1 MENCKTVVIAD
12 NSEEFCASL
21 SAALKRAEGF
31 QVVGTAN
38 DGEQAIRTVSE
49 RKPDVLV
56 LDLMLSKQ
64 DGLSVL
70 KAISGMER
78 RPIVFATS
86 GFITDFV
93 ASAAANLGVRYLMLK
108 PCDLS
113 ALVERMEEVRTVGTK
128 QPVPI
133 RNAGGGIEAMVT
145 NIIHEIGVPAHIKGY
160 QYLREDII
168 IAVEDMDVINAIT
181 KVLYPQVAKAFGTTP
196 SRVERA
202 IRHAIEV
209 AWDRGDLDT
218 LQRFFGYT
226 VSNTKGKPT
235 NSEFI
240 ALIADKLQLQLKS
253 SSAVNL

>member
-133 RNAGGGIEAMVT
+133 RNAGGGI
-145 NIIHEIGVPAHIKGY
+145 
-160 QYLREDII
+160 
-168 IAVEDMDVINAIT
+168 
-181 KVLYPQVAKAFGTTP
+181 
-196 SRVERA
+196 
-202 IRHAIEV
+202 
-209 AWDRGDLDT
+209 
-218 LQRFFGYT
+218 
-226 VSNTKGKPT
+226 
-235 NSEFI
+235 
-240 ALIADKLQLQLKS
+240 
-253 SSAVNL
+253 